1 MAGSSILGLIDS
13 SGNVAK
19 GGILQGMEN
28 ANEKVMGERKSLSDL
43 ALSDANTKRINQ
55 ATIESEETFKSNAS
69 TRELKSKQAQGLID
83 SFVGDENFR
92 KLKIEIETRTS
103 QRLLDY
109 IVDNPEQFAGELQLQ
124 MQVNQSTNELL
135 VLENSISKFKL
146 DNDST
151 INSLDQFF
159 NGYSQGGDPNAL
171 LAAANENYLSMVPGG
186 ISLYE
191 KLRINPDTEL
201 TKGNITQI
209 KKAYSSF
216 NFAAVKAAKIAA
228 ESSEQELL
236 RKIRLEEAKINAKN
250 MNPSSYNNPTKSQMA
265 DVKTYVDDNLSSEDF
280 EASGMFQAGIF
291 DGSDSDSKNNIVTYV
306 ANTEEALIANQM
318 ATSRLEARKMAYDQ
332 VITYLKSQDP
342 NERTFTNSDINKLT
356 SMATQTATKDMSQKA
371 ALDKYNSGSEA
382 FQNEVDRLGGG

>member
-1 MAGSSILGLIDS
+1 MASILDLMDS

-19 GGILQGMEN
+19 GGFLQGMES
-28 ANEKVMGERKSLSDL
+28 ANEAVMDERKSLSDL

-92 KLKIEIETRTS
+92 KLKTEIETKTS

-109 IVDNPEQFAGELQLQ
+109 IVDNPEKFAGELLLE
-124 MQVNQSTNELL
+124 MEVKRSTNEKT
-135 VLENSISKFKL
+135 VFDNANAKF
-146 DNDST
+146 NRT
-151 INSLDQFF
+151 NNAAITSLDQFF
-159 NGYSQGGDPNAL
+159 NGFSQGGDPNAD
-171 LAAANENYLSMVPGG
+171 LAAANENYLSMVPDG

-191 KLRINPDTEL
+191 KLGINPDTEL
-201 TKGNITQI
+201 TKGDITRI
-209 KKAYSSF
+209 EKIYSSF

-236 RKIRLEEAKINAKN
+236 RKIRLEEAKKTKN
-250 MNPSSYNNPTKSQMA
+250 LPSSFSIPTDNQMA
-265 DVKTYVDDNLSSEDF
+265 NVKEYVDDNLSSEDF

-291 DGSDSDSKNNIVTYV
+291 DGSDSDSKKNIATYV
-306 ANTEEALIANQM
+306 ANTENALIANQM
-318 ATSRLEARKMAYDQ
+318 ATSRLEARKIAYDQ

-342 NERTFTNSDINKLT
+342 DERTFTNSDINKLT
-356 SMATQTATKDMSQKA
+356 SMATQS
-371 ALDKYNSGSEA
+371 ALTNEEIVKNMPPEE
-382 FQNEVDRLGGG
+382 FQYFKNL

>member
-1 MAGSSILGLIDS
+1 MASILDLMDS

-19 GGILQGMEN
+19 GGFLQGMES
-28 ANEKVMGERKSLSDL
+28 ANKAVMDERKSLSDL

-92 KLKIEIETRTS
+92 KLKIEIETRTN

-109 IVDNPEQFAGELQLQ
+109 IVDNPEQFAGELQLE
-124 MQVNQSTNELL
+124 MEVKRSTNEKT
-135 VLENSISKFKL
+135 VFDNANAKF
-146 DNDST
+146 NRT
-151 INSLDQFF
+151 NNAAITSLDQFF
-159 NGYSQGGDPNAL
+159 NGFSQGGDPNAD

-191 KLRINPDTEL
+191 KLGINPDTEL
-201 TKGNITQI
+201 TKGDITRI
-209 KKAYSSF
+209 EKIYSSF

-236 RKIRLEEAKINAKN
+236 RKIRLEKAKINAKK
-250 MNPSSYNNPTKSQMA
+250 MNPSSYNNPTKNQKA
-265 DVKTYVDDNLSSEDF
+265 DVKEYVTDNLSSEDF

-291 DGSDSDSKNNIVTYV
+291 DGNDNDSKKNIVTYV

-371 ALDKYNSGSEA
+371 ALDIYNSGSET

>member
-1 MAGSSILGLIDS
+1 MASILDLMDS

-19 GGILQGMEN
+19 GGFLQGMES
-28 ANEKVMGERKSLSDL
+28 ANKAVMDERKSLSDL

-55 ATIESEETFKSNAS
+55 ATNQSEETFKSNAS
-69 TRELKSKQAQGLID
+69 SRELKSKQAQGLID

-92 KLKIEIETRTS
+92 KLKIEIETRTN

-109 IVDNPEQFAGELQLQ
+109 IVENPEQFAGELQLE
-124 MQVNQSTNELL
+124 MEVKRSTNEKT
-135 VLENSISKFKL
+135 VFDNANAKF
-146 DNDST
+146 NRT
-151 INSLDQFF
+151 NNAAITSLDQFF
-159 NGYSQGGDPNAL
+159 NGFSQGGDPNAD

-191 KLRINPDTEL
+191 KLGINADTEL
-201 TKGNITQI
+201 TKGDITRI
-209 KKAYSSF
+209 EKIYSSF

-228 ESSEQELL
+228 EAAELKFQ
-236 RKIRLEEAKINAKN
+236 REKEIAMLEKGSP
-250 MNPSSYNNPTKSQMA
+250 NPSSFSIPTENQKD
-265 DVKTYVDDNLSSEDF
+265 DVKAYVDDNLSSEDF
-280 EASGMFQAGIF
+280 EASSMFQAGIF

-356 SMATQTATKDMSQKA
+356 SMATQSALTPKQKNALESMSP
-371 ALDKYNSGSEA
+371 EE
-382 FQNEVDRLGGG
+382 FQFFKNL